1 MIHNVKTIWKDK
13 MAFDSQIDNHI
24 IRIDTGGELGDDS
37 GPSPKKL
44 LLASLAGC
52 TGMDVVS
59 LLNKMRVPFTNVE
72 MDIDANLTN
81 EHPKVYSEIR
91 IVYRV
96 FGTQLNKDK
105 VKKAVDLS
113 QERYCGVSA
122 MLKKNSPITYSIEYV
137 EEINLNKIA

>member
-1 MIHNVKTIWKDK
+1 MQHTVNTIWKEK
-13 MAFDSQIDNHI
+13 MAFDSQIDNHT

-59 LLNKMRVPFTNVE
+59 LLKKMRVSITGFE
-72 MDIDANLTN
+72 MDIEADLTE

-91 IVYRV
+91 LVYRF
-96 FGTQLNKDK
+96 FGTELNKEK
-105 VKKAVDLS
+105 IEKSVRLS
-113 QERYCGVSA
+113 QDKYCGVSA
-122 MLKKNSPITYSIEYV
+122 MLKENSPINYSIEYV
-137 EEINLNKIA
+137 EN